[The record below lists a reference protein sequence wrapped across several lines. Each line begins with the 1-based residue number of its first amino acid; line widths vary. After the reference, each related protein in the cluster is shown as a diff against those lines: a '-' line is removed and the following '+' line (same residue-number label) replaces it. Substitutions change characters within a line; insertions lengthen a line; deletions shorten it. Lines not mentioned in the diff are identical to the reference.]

1 MSSSKPI
8 YYVHLFV
15 VSRIETI
22 GIAAKSSSSAAR
34 QAKNWYRRH
43 RDDLDSGEFILGD
56 EISHCLVRA
65 DGQAEEEAELL
76 ESSENPLISILID
89 LVACHDRAPH
99 AKPLAAIVEDARER
113 LRCVV

>member
-1 MSSSKPI
+1 MSSSRQV

-43 RDDLDSGEFILGD
+43 RDDLDSGEFIVGD
-56 EISHCLVRA
+56 EISHCLVRR

-76 ESSENPLISILID
+76 ESSENPLISILMD
-89 LVACHDRAPH
+89 FVACHEGAPH
-99 AKPLAAIVEDARER
+99 AKPLAEIVEAARER
-113 LRCVV
+113 VRYLV